1 MKKKIIL
8 SILCITMATAM
19 FAACKNYNEETNVT
33 PLPVASPNPDISHP
47 EGELYISNGEN
58 KAEGGLTVLGEDF
71 LKIMVQGKELEFA
84 LSENAKREISIYNK
98 DKNNLRIMR
107 GTMLLIT
114 YTERDLIKIA
124 ETIDI
129 LTAN

>member
-8 SILCITMATAM
+8 SILCIVMTASM
-19 FAACKNYNEETNVT
+19 LCACKGNDGGSSVIQ
-33 PLPVASPNPDISHP
+33 LPVATPNPDISHP
-47 EGELYISNGEN
+47 EGELYVSNGEK
-58 KAEGGLTVLGEDF
+58 KAEGGLTVLGKDF
-71 LKIMVQGKELEFA
+71 LKIMVAGEELEFA
-84 LSENAKREISIYNK
+84 LSEKAQHEISIYNK
-98 DKNNLRIMR
+98 DKKNLRIMR

-114 YTERDLIKIA
+114 YSERNLVKIA